1 MFSELK
7 GQNPKSN
14 KITQNEELFLITR
27 NEKQY
32 KLSELIELNVGSLW
46 ECERLQSK
54 LKSFVEKNF
63 DKSNPNTTSGK
74 ERPNFY
80 KLIKDNTLFGVFI
93 DDMDIAAEE
102 GSLIGVAN
110 IQLNTSL
117 ENCVEKYNVKIAPI
131 WENIFDSCKVSHVS
145 SLLIDMDFKG
155 QKLCKDLTLKCFDY
169 CKTNDNFFYFT
180 EINPYFFPSRAEL
193 IKNASLTFDIQ
204 HKIIKTKNILEK
216 EEEILLTQN
225 FSILDKDLADKMKEC
240 FYMKT
245 KTKFE
250 YTEKN
255 LETLKAGILGEN
267 KKDPFVKDD
276 EIILWEKEV
285 VNDRETLVPYKVGF
299 DVEKMMEVLGEFKVS
314 ELSKKKEEL
323 EEKLKKIEDEKKFQ
337 ESKMRRTKSA
347 VECNKLPLSKVD
359 QLNQRR
365 NSDSSSLLNNK

>member
-14 KITQNEELFLITR
+14 KITQNEEIFLITR

-32 KLSELIELNVGSLW
+32 KLGELIELNVGSLW
-46 ECERLQSK
+46 ECERLQGK

-102 GSLIGVAN
+102 GSLIGIAN
-110 IQLNTSL
+110 IKLNTSL
-117 ENCVEKYNVKIAPI
+117 EDCAEKYNVKIAPT
-131 WENIFDSCKVSHVS
+131 WEKIFNSCKVSHVS
-145 SLLIDMDFKG
+145 SLLIDTDFKG
-155 QKLCKDLTLKCFDY
+155 QKLCNYLTLKCFDY

-225 FSILDKDLADKMKEC
+225 FTILYKDLAEKMKQC
-240 FYMKT
+240 LYKQT

-250 YTEKN
+250 YTEQN
-255 LETLKAGILGEN
+255 LETLKVGILGEN
-267 KKDPFVKDD
+267 KKDPLIKDD
-276 EIILWEKEV
+276 EVILWEKEV
-285 VNDRETLVPYKVGF
+285 VNNKETLVPYKVKF
-299 DVEKMMEVLGEFKVS
+299 DVEKMIRTIDEFKQI
-314 ELSKKKEEL
+314 ELNNKILKQKEEL
-323 EEKLKKIEDEKKFQ
+323 ERLEKKLKQLEKNK
-337 ESKMRRTKSA
+337 RRI
-347 VECNKLPLSKVD
+347 
-359 QLNQRR
+359 RR
-365 NSDSSSLLNNK
+365 NNSCCIL